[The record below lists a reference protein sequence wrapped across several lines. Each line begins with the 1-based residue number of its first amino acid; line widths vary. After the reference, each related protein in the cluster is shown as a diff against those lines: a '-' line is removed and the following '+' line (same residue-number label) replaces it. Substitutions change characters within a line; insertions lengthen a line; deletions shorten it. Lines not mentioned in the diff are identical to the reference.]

1 MNLNVT
7 DWLSLFWTFSQ
18 SGNIPNFS
26 SSKDRKYN
34 WIRMIVI
41 SVLLKQ
47 VGISIFINLR
57 NLATKSSDSNAE
69 FRASCPS
76 MGPPEGIKDE
86 MSIAGAE
93 SHINVTIF
101 ICLVKV
107 ID

>member
-7 DWLSLFWTFSQ
+7 DWLSLFWTFTQ

-26 SSKDRKYN
+26 SSKDRKCN
-34 WIRMIVI
+34 WVRMIVI
-41 SVLLKQ
+41 SVLLKE

-57 NLATKSSDSNAE
+57 NLATKSSDSNTE

-76 MGPPEGIKDE
+76 MGLPEGVKDE
-86 MSIAGAE
+86 MGIARAE
-93 SHINVTIF
+93 SRINVTIF
-101 ICLVKV
+101 FCLVKV